1 MARQGILPETA
12 GEWWLATPAP
22 GAGTKCQILATSEN
36 PRWTRL
42 GYWMLQQPGTPATQ
56 PRRAA
61 AIQPASAPRG
71 AASGHRTGQHHHR
84 PSGDSTRFRAGP
96 PGSPRT
102 HQKACFSSER
112 YDLRDNLNLKH
123 NASSHRAAL
132 RRVIRRSSHKHP
144 RAPCN
149 SSWQKLMSL
158 QPFGYC
164 APAHLPAAPFAYH
177 GWAKSYVW
185 YPVRGAARDPNPPFA
200 SIDSNA
206 GPCPTLA
213 ICPELVGALRAQK
226 ERPFTLNAAAIR

>member
-1 MARQGILPETA
+1 MKLLRSPQIAQNWPLKLYHFYCSCSTVLRS
-12 GEWWLATPAP
+12 WDVNP
-22 GAGTKCQILATSEN
+22 GVT
-36 PRWTRL
+36 
-42 GYWMLQQPGTPATQ
+42 
-56 PRRAA
+56 
-61 AIQPASAPRG
+61 
-71 AASGHRTGQHHHR
+71 
-84 PSGDSTRFRAGP
+84 
-96 PGSPRT
+96 SPRLS
-102 HQKACFSSER
+102 Q
-112 YDLRDNLNLKH
+112 
-123 NASSHRAAL
+123 HR
-132 RRVIRRSSHKHP
+132 